1 MGLTDIKITD
11 EEALQ
16 TAANGGSIDLE
27 RWHGMAGPLIERL
40 EYIVYNVFPMPQAR
54 PEPIVQQ
61 PFPNHS
67 SLANSIPPE
76 SNNKENTSPTDIQ
89 TSLQAARTGSPPS
102 GEQVPDSQPQPSGAS
117 TDGQLPPPLAFLLS
131 AIRSSIKSFFEDKP
145 PHTIQRLAEL
155 VLYPTKHYKTLPAY
169 LRAVD
174 RVVSVT
180 SSADIFP
187 FQTPAVT
194 DAQTNGLVLPANSN
208 GVYMAPDF
216 AHGLGSDES
225 LGGALLTPIPWL
237 TNASLEGEDAN
248 GDAGIL
254 VESMFIHHHRT
265 TGFLFTNVFPLG
277 TEALPTQPGEEPGTT
292 TLVPPEA
299 EEGAA
304 TASPEP
310 SDEVPHARGPIL
322 LGVEDMGL
330 QDGKG
335 IEMRLG
341 TDGAADVPAPAA
353 ATATRA
359 IEEQEKAESTVDK
372 DGDLVLEDTKPKE
385 QEEAKNEG
393 LSPEPKAGNAEP
405 EPTGDSSEAPDA
417 EKKA

>member
-1 MGLTDIKITD
+1 MSLD

-16 TAANGGSIDLE
+16 TAANGGAIDLE
-27 RWHGMAGPLIERL
+27 RWSGIAGPLIERL

-54 PEPIVQQ
+54 PEPIGQQ
-61 PFPNHS
+61 SFPNHS
-67 SLANSIPPE
+67 SLTNSIPE
-76 SNNKENTSPTDIQ
+76 SSNKENTSPTDIQ
-89 TSLQAARTGSPPS
+89 TSPQAARTGSPPS
-102 GEQVPDSQPQPSGAS
+102 SERVPDSQPQPSSAS
-117 TDGQLPPPLAFLLS
+117 TDGRLPPPLAFLLS

-155 VLYPTKHYKTLPAY
+155 VLYPTKHYRTLPAY

-194 DAQTNGLVLPANSN
+194 DAQSNGLVLPGNSS

-216 AHGLGSDES
+216 AQGLGSDES

-237 TNASLEGEDAN
+237 TNASFEGEDAN
-248 GDAGIL
+248 GDSGIL
-254 VESMFIHHHRT
+254 VE
-265 TGFLFTNVFPLG
+265 G
-277 TEALPTQPGEEPGTT
+277 TEALPTQPEEQGTT
-292 TLVPPEA
+292 TLVPAEA
-299 EEGAA
+299 EE
-304 TASPEP
+304 TAVTTSPEP
-310 SDEVPHARGPIL
+310 SDEVPHARGPIV

-335 IEMRLG
+335 VEMRLAA
-341 TDGAADVPAPAA
+341 DGAADVPAAA
-353 ATATRA
+353 DTTTTQAT
-359 IEEQEKAESTVDK
+359 EEQEKAEPTGDK
-372 DGDLVLEDTKPKE
+372 DGDIVLTDTNPKE
-385 QEEAKNEG
+385 GEEAQNEG
-393 LSPEPKAGNAEP
+393 PSTEPQAGNAES
-405 EPTGDSSEAPDA
+405 EPTGDSSQAPDA

>member
-1 MGLTDIKITD
+1 MSLD

-16 TAANGGSIDLE
+16 IAANGGPMDLE

-40 EYIVYNVFPMPQAR
+40 EYIVYNVFPMPQVR
-54 PEPIVQQ
+54 PEPIGQQ

-67 SLANSIPPE
+67 SQENPIPPE
-76 SNNKENTSPTDIQ
+76 SSNKENTSPADIQ
-89 TSLQAARTGSPPS
+89 TSLQAARTGSSPS
-102 GEQVPDSQPQPSGAS
+102 DERVPDSQPQPSGAS
-117 TDGQLPPPLAFLLS
+117 TDGRLPPQLAFLLS

-155 VLYPTKHYKTLPAY
+155 VLYPTKHYRTLPAY

-187 FQTPAVT
+187 FQTSAGT
-194 DAQTNGLVLPANSN
+194 NAQTNGLGLAGNN
-208 GVYMAPDF
+208 GGAYMPPDF
-216 AHGLGSDES
+216 AHSLGSDES

-237 TNASLEGEDAN
+237 TNASFESEDAN

-254 VESMFIHHHRT
+254 VE
-265 TGFLFTNVFPLG
+265 G
-277 TEALPTQPGEEPGTT
+277 TEALPTQPQEESGTT
-292 TLVPPEA
+292 TLVAPEA

-310 SDEVPHARGPIL
+310 SDEVPHARGPVL

-335 IEMRLG
+335 IEMRLS
-341 TDGAADVPAPAA
+341 TDGAADVPAAAA
-353 ATATRA
+353 ATATQA
-359 IEEQEKAESTVDK
+359 IEEQEKAESTADK
-372 DGDLVLEDTKPKE
+372 DGDIVLADTKPKE
-385 QEEAKNEG
+385 EEAKKEEDP
-393 LSPEPKAGNAEP
+393 STEPQAGNAEP

>member
-1 MGLTDIKITD
+1 
-11 EEALQ
+11 
-16 TAANGGSIDLE
+16 
-27 RWHGMAGPLIERL
+27 
-40 EYIVYNVFPMPQAR
+40 MPQAR
-54 PEPIVQQ
+54 PEPIGQQ

-67 SLANSIPPE
+67 SQADSIPLE
-76 SNNKENTSPTDIQ
+76 SSNKENAAPTNIQ
-89 TSLQAARTGSPPS
+89 TSPQAARTSSPPS
-102 GEQVPDSQPQPSGAS
+102 SERVLDSQPQPSSAS

-155 VLYPTKHYKTLPAY
+155 VLYPTKHYRTLPAY

-187 FQTPAVT
+187 FSTPAVT
-194 DAQTNGLVLPANSN
+194 NAQTNGLVLPGNSS

-225 LGGALLTPIPWL
+225 LGGALLTPISWL
-237 TNASLEGEDAN
+237 TNASFEGDNAN

-254 VESMFIHHHRT
+254 VE
-265 TGFLFTNVFPLG
+265 G
-277 TEALPTQPGEEPGTT
+277 TEALPTQPEEEPGTT
-292 TLVPPEA
+292 TAVAPEA
-299 EEGAA
+299 EERVP

-310 SDEVPHARGPIL
+310 SEEVPHARGPII

-335 IEMRLG
+335 VEVHLSA
-341 TDGAADVPAPAA
+341 DGVGDIPA
-353 ATATRA
+353 ATAATA
-359 IEEQEKAESTVDK
+359 AQVTEEQEKVESPADK
-372 DGDLVLEDTKPKE
+372 DGDIVLEDTKPKE
-385 QEEAKNEG
+385 GEEAQNE
-393 LSPEPKAGNAEP
+393 EPDVEPQAGTAES
-405 EPTGDSSEAPDA
+405 EPTGDSSQAPDA
-417 EKKA
+417 EKNA

>member
-1 MGLTDIKITD
+1 MSLD

-16 TAANGGSIDLE
+16 IAANGGPMDLE
-27 RWHGMAGPLIERL
+27 RWHGMAAPLIERL

-54 PEPIVQQ
+54 PDPIGQQ

-67 SLANSIPPE
+67 SQANSIPPE
-76 SNNKENTSPTDIQ
+76 SSNKENTSPTDIQ
-89 TSLQAARTGSPPS
+89 TSPQAARTGSPPS
-102 GEQVPDSQPQPSGAS
+102 SERVPDSQPQPSGAS
-117 TDGQLPPPLAFLLS
+117 TDGRLPPPLAFLLS

-155 VLYPTKHYKTLPAY
+155 VLYPTKHYRTLPAY

-194 DAQTNGLVLPANSN
+194 NAPTNGLVLPGNSS
-208 GVYMAPDF
+208 GVYIAPDF
-216 AHGLGSDES
+216 AQGLGSDES

-237 TNASLEGEDAN
+237 NNPSFAGEDAN

-254 VESMFIHHHRT
+254 VE
-265 TGFLFTNVFPLG
+265 G
-277 TEALPTQPGEEPGTT
+277 TEALPTQPEVEPGTT
-292 TLVPPEA
+292 TLVTSEA
-299 EEGAA
+299 EETAA
-304 TASPEP
+304 NTSPES

-335 IEMRLG
+335 VEMRLS
-341 TDGAADVPAPAA
+341 TDGTADVPAAA
-353 ATATRA
+353 DATATQA
-359 IEEQEKAESTVDK
+359 TEEQEKVESTTDS
-372 DGDLVLEDTKPKE
+372 DGDIVLTDTKPKE
-385 QEEAKNEG
+385 EEEAKNEG
-393 LSPEPKAGNAEP
+393 PSTEPQAGNAEP
-405 EPTGDSSEAPDA
+405 ESTGDSSQAPDA

>member
-1 MGLTDIKITD
+1 MSTAAPLSQLRLSVSPCTADWTMSLD

-16 TAANGGSIDLE
+16 TAANGGQLDSE
-27 RWHGMAGPLIERL
+27 RWNGMAGPLIERL

-54 PEPIVQQ
+54 PETIGQL

-67 SLANSIPPE
+67 SQANANPHE
-76 SNNKENTSPTDIQ
+76 SSNKENTSPTDIQ
-89 TSLQAARTGSPPS
+89 TSPQAARTGSPPS
-102 GEQVPDSQPQPSGAS
+102 SERVPDSQPQPPSAS
-117 TDGQLPPPLAFLLS
+117 TNGQLPPPLASLLS

-155 VLYPTKHYKTLPAY
+155 VLYPTKHYRTLPAY

-187 FQTPAVT
+187 FHTPAVT
-194 DAQTNGLVLPANSN
+194 NAQTNGLVLPGDSS
-208 GVYMAPDF
+208 GVYIAPDF
-216 AHGLGSDES
+216 AQGLGSDES

-237 TNASLEGEDAN
+237 TNAPFEGENAN
-248 GDAGIL
+248 EDSGIL
-254 VESMFIHHHRT
+254 VDG
-265 TGFLFTNVFPLG
+265 TG
-277 TEALPTQPGEEPGTT
+277 ALLTQPAEQGTT
-292 TLVPPEA
+292 TLVPAEA
-299 EEGAA
+299 EESAA

-310 SDEVPHARGPIL
+310 SDEIPHARGPIV

-335 IEMRLG
+335 VEMRLS
-341 TDGAADVPAPAA
+341 TDGAADVPDSA
-353 ATATRA
+353 ATTTQAT
-359 IEEQEKAESTVDK
+359 EEQAKAEPTGDK
-372 DGDLVLEDTKPKE
+372 DGDIVLTDTTPKE
-385 QEEAKNEG
+385 GEEAKDDG
-393 LSPEPKAGNAEP
+393 PSTEPQAGNAES
-405 EPTGDSSEAPDA
+405 EPTGASSQAPDA

>member
-1 MGLTDIKITD
+1 MSLD

-16 TAANGGSIDLE
+16 TAANGGAIDLE
-27 RWHGMAGPLIERL
+27 RWSGMAGPLIERL

-54 PEPIVQQ
+54 PEPIGQQ

-67 SLANSIPPE
+67 SQANSIPE
-76 SNNKENTSPTDIQ
+76 SSNKENTSPTDIQ
-89 TSLQAARTGSPPS
+89 TSPQAARTGSPPS
-102 GEQVPDSQPQPSGAS
+102 SERVPDSQPQPSGAS
-117 TDGQLPPPLAFLLS
+117 TDGRIPPPLAFLLS

-155 VLYPTKHYKTLPAY
+155 VLYPTKHYRTLPAY

-194 DAQTNGLVLPANSN
+194 DAQSNGLVLPGNSS
-208 GVYMAPDF
+208 GVYMAPEF
-216 AHGLGSDES
+216 AQGLGSDES

-237 TNASLEGEDAN
+237 TNASFEGEDAN
-248 GDAGIL
+248 GDSGIL
-254 VESMFIHHHRT
+254 VE
-265 TGFLFTNVFPLG
+265 G
-277 TEALPTQPGEEPGTT
+277 TAALPTQPEEQGTT
-292 TLVPPEA
+292 TLVPTEA
-299 EEGAA
+299 EETAA
-304 TASPEP
+304 TTSPEP
-310 SDEVPHARGPIL
+310 SDEVPHARGPTV

-335 IEMRLG
+335 VEMRLA
-341 TDGAADVPAPAA
+341 TDGAADTTTTQ
-353 ATATRA
+353 AT
-359 IEEQEKAESTVDK
+359 EEQAKAEPTDDK
-372 DGDLVLEDTKPKE
+372 DGDIVLTDTNPKE
-385 QEEAKNEG
+385 GEEAQSG
-393 LSPEPKAGNAEP
+393 GPSTEPQAGNVES
-405 EPTGDSSEAPDA
+405 EPTGDSSQAPDA

>member
-1 MGLTDIKITD
+1 MGLANIKITD

-16 TAANGGSIDLE
+16 IAANGGPMDLE

-54 PEPIVQQ
+54 PEPIGQQ

-67 SLANSIPPE
+67 SQANSIPPE
-76 SNNKENTSPTDIQ
+76 SSNKENTSPADIQ
-89 TSLQAARTGSPPS
+89 ISPQAARTGSPPS
-102 GEQVPDSQPQPSGAS
+102 GERVPDSQPQPSGAS
-117 TDGQLPPPLAFLLS
+117 TDGRLPPPLAFLLS
-131 AIRSSIKSFFEDKP
+131 AIRSSIKAFFEDKP

-155 VLYPTKHYKTLPAY
+155 VLYPTKHYRTLPAY

-180 SSADIFP
+180 SSADIFQ
-187 FQTPAVT
+187 FQTPAG
-194 DAQTNGLVLPANSN
+194 ANSQTNGLGLPGNN
-208 GVYMAPDF
+208 GGAYIPPDF
-216 AHGLGSDES
+216 AHSLGSDES

-237 TNASLEGEDAN
+237 TNASFESEDAN

-254 VESMFIHHHRT
+254 VE
-265 TGFLFTNVFPLG
+265 G
-277 TEALPTQPGEEPGTT
+277 TVALPTQTGEEPGTT
-292 TLVPPEA
+292 TIVGPEA

-310 SDEVPHARGPIL
+310 SDEVPHARGPVL

-335 IEMRLG
+335 VEMRLG
-341 TDGAADVPAPAA
+341 TDGAADVPATAA
-353 ATATRA
+353 ATATQA
-359 IEEQEKAESTVDK
+359 IEEQEKAESTADK
-372 DGDLVLEDTKPKE
+372 DGDIVLADTKPKE
-385 QEEAKNEG
+385 GEEAKKEEDP
-393 LSPEPKAGNAEP
+393 STEPQAGNAEP

>member
-1 MGLTDIKITD
+1 MGLANIKITD

-16 TAANGGSIDLE
+16 IAANGGPMDLE

-54 PEPIVQQ
+54 PEPIGQQ

-67 SLANSIPPE
+67 SQANSIPPE
-76 SNNKENTSPTDIQ
+76 SSNKENTSPADIQ
-89 TSLQAARTGSPPS
+89 ISPQAARTGSPPS
-102 GEQVPDSQPQPSGAS
+102 GERVPDSQPQPSGAS
-117 TDGQLPPPLAFLLS
+117 TDGRLPPPLSFLLS
-131 AIRSSIKSFFEDKP
+131 AIRSSIKAFFEDKP

-155 VLYPTKHYKTLPAY
+155 VLYPTKHYRTLPAY

-180 SSADIFP
+180 SSADIFQ
-187 FQTPAVT
+187 FQTPAG
-194 DAQTNGLVLPANSN
+194 ANSQTNGLGLPGNN
-208 GVYMAPDF
+208 
-216 AHGLGSDES
+216 
-225 LGGALLTPIPWL
+225 GGAYIPPP
-237 TNASLEGEDAN
+237 T
-248 GDAGIL
+248 
-254 VESMFIHHHRT
+254 
-265 TGFLFTNVFPLG
+265 
-277 TEALPTQPGEEPGTT
+277 LPTVLEAMNLWATGEELGTT
-292 TLVPPEA
+292 TIVGPEA

-310 SDEVPHARGPIL
+310 SDEVPHARGPVL

-335 IEMRLG
+335 VEMRLG
-341 TDGAADVPAPAA
+341 TDGAADVPATAA
-353 ATATRA
+353 ATATQA
-359 IEEQEKAESTVDK
+359 IEEQEKAESTADK
-372 DGDLVLEDTKPKE
+372 DGDIVLADTKPKE
-385 QEEAKNEG
+385 GEEAKKEEDP
-393 LSPEPKAGNAEP
+393 STEPQAGNAEP